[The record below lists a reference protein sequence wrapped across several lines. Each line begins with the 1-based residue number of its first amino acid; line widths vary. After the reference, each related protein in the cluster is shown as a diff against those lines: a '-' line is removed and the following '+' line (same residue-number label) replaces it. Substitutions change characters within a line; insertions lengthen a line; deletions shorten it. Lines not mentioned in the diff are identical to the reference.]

1 MNTLCRLGD
10 DTTSVRLQI
19 DFVLTLKRLRLSKEM
34 QLYKT
39 INSVKSIFLGFSA
52 MVPNSYPV
60 EKVLENTDFAFYIL
74 SNAFQKLFLVDTTNK
89 KGTILGFAIYSSI
102 KERVK
107 TKIFLVIKTI
117 DLILKT
123 FLNLLYV

>member
-19 DFVLTLKRLRLSKEM
+19 DFVSTLKRLRLSKEM

-60 EKVLENTDFAFYIL
+60 EKVLENIDFAFYIL
-74 SNAFQKLFLVDTTNK
+74 SNAFQRLFLIDTTNK
-89 KGTILGFAIYSSI
+89 KGTVLGFAIYSSI
-102 KERVK
+102 KQRVK
-107 TKIFLVIKTI
+107 AKVFLVIKTI
-117 DLILKT
+117 DLI
-123 FLNLLYV
+123 

>member
-39 INSVKSIFLGFSA
+39 LNSVKSIFLGFSA

-102 KERVK
+102 KESVK